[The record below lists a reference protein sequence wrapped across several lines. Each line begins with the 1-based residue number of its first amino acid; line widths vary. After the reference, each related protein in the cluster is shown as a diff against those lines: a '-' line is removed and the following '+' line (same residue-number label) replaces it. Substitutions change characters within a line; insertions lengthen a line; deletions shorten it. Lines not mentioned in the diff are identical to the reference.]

1 MTEYSKPILIAAMG
15 RNREIGQ
22 NGTLPWYIPEDL
34 QFFKKTTLDSMLI
47 MGRKTWEGM
56 PAVKRRMFA
65 VVTRGHPTFEE
76 QQKEGVL
83 PSDIFY
89 FNSVELAIHNAT
101 TFIPRSF
108 VAGGAQIYDYVLKNK
123 LVDKMYITHVRGD
136 FPDADAFFP
145 EVAWNEW
152 DGTVLMLGSKTEKS
166 PAYEII
172 EYTRR

>member
-1 MTEYSKPILIAAMG
+1 MPEYSKPILIAAMG
-15 RNREIGQ
+15 NSREIGQ
-22 NGTLPWYIPEDL
+22 NGNLPWYIPEDL
-34 QFFKKTTLDSMLI
+34 QFFKTATAGSSI
-47 MGRKTWEGM
+47 VVGRKTWDDMKSSLPGR
-56 PAVKRRMFA
+56 AVFTVSKDGRHKRHSSNC
-65 VVTRGHPTFEE
+65 V
-76 QQKEGVL
+76 GVGGDQAIEYAIEL
-83 PSDIFY
+83 SSCR
-89 FNSVELAIHNAT
+89 SVS
-101 TFIPRSF
+101 FII
-108 VAGGAQIYDYVLKNK
+108 GGAQIYDYVLKNK